1 MSRRHW
7 YTYAEERDILAN
19 PHRRASNSVLAVPMD
34 RRAPKLRLLT
44 RRAKDLLGQ
53 RLLVRVDRWWGRGGA
68 GCTGVVCTG
77 CCLVYGA
84 EPR

>member
-1 MSRRHW
+1 MSQCHW
-7 YTYAEERDILAN
+7 YTYIEERDILAN

-53 RLLVRVDRWWGRGGA
+53 RLLVRVDRWWGGGMGA
-68 GCTGVVCTG
+68 GGGG
-77 CCLVYGA
+77 CVYRGCVYRVLL
-84 EPR
+84 EL